1 MVNAFRRYVSIAC
14 RCVIRREN
22 KTTNAADSSP
32 EKAPLGVPGIPGS
45 SLEPLWRGRT
55 SSRVAI
61 TVRPQYYQA
70 KASTYVRTYTCTCV
84 PNCHYTADNDGQIGY
99 RGYATPR
106 QGKVANAGIERN
118 VWDICTRG
126 VGEMDEDEREGGG
139 GKETDGETCGGRE
152 WMRFER
158 KREAP

>member
-1 MVNAFRRYVSIAC
+1 M
-14 RCVIRREN
+14 
-22 KTTNAADSSP
+22 
-32 EKAPLGVPGIPGS
+32 
-45 SLEPLWRGRT
+45 
-55 SSRVAI
+55 AI

-126 VGEMDEDEREGGG
+126 VGEMDEDERERGR
-139 GKETDGETCGGRE
+139 GRE
-152 WMRFER
+152 RDGWRNVRGQRVDEVREKER
-158 KREAP
+158 GPLKITSYTLCSKPTI